1 MTGRPDKQWSYNYE
15 DLQKLTGRAINAIHQ
30 AASRGK
36 RGVASGFNPDDF
48 RSVVLWVFRNA
59 TDDFKMDIMGEMKFF
74 RNVEDAQR
82 TFQQRQGK
90 KGDKPSA
97 KSPRK

>member
-1 MTGRPDKQWSYNYE
+1 MNGRPDKQWSFNYD
-15 DLQKLTGRAINAIHQ
+15 DLQELTGKGINAIHQ

-48 RSVVLWVFRNA
+48 RSVVLWIFRNA
-59 TDDFKMDIMGEMKFF
+59 TDDFKMDIMTEMNFF
-74 RNVEDAQR
+74 RRGAKEKLQDR
-82 TFQQRQGK
+82 MRE
-90 KGDKPSA
+90 KGNKRSA